1 MMKSVVTLAVLATL
15 LVCGGCTPPAGSNT
29 APEPPSGKK
38 QKQPASTP
46 YGKALEATDRLKQ
59 QAQDY
64 NDKLDALNDP
74 FAK

>member
-1 MMKSVVTLAVLATL
+1 MKSVLPVIILTTLFVG
-15 LVCGGCTPPAGSNT
+15 GGCKPPAGSN
-29 APEPPSGKK
+29 PEPPPEIK
-38 QKQPASTP
+38 QKQPASTA

-59 QAQDY
+59 QAQEY